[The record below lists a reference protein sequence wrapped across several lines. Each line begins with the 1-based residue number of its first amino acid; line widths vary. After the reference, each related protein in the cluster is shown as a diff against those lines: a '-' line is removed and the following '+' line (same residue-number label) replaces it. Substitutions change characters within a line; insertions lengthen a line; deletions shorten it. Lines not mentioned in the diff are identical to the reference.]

1 MIFPS
6 EDLSRFSYKY
16 LRYRSKSSILL
27 NAVTAFGAG
36 SHPPSS
42 SSSHI
47 FVPDTIPLQHLEI
60 RSHPPSSSSDLSP
73 YLTLFHHNTLGPD
86 PQDLEDFGAQEQSDM
101 SNGQRLTYIHTGLM
115 TIKRS
120 RPKKEGKKCDS
131 VKDYVASTIYK
142 KYQGHVCVNRYIT

>member
-60 RSHPPSSSSDLSP
+60 RSHPPSSSSDRSP
-73 YLTLFHHNTLGPD
+73 YNTLGPD
-86 PQDLEDFGAQEQSDM
+86 PQDLEDFGAQEQSDV
-101 SNGQRLTYIHTGLM
+101 SNGQRLTYIHTRLIP
-115 TIKRS
+115 IKRS
-120 RPKKEGKKCDS
+120 RPKKEGEKCDS

-142 KYQGHVCVNRYIT
+142 KYQGHVCVNMYIT